1 MIDRRDEIADEFM
14 KHFHHFGFKKTSV
27 DEVAG
32 QLHISKKTIYEYF
45 ESKENVFEFV
55 IARESKKISAQME
68 VRLKTIHTADEKI
81 RTLIHMIFENAVN
94 YILASKN
101 LDFIGQDE
109 IATRAFQSAYEIILL
124 DVIDE
129 GKHSKKFSQSI
140 GEPELS
146 YIFAVILQGL
156 NSLRKDPEINPE
168 KSVCS
173 MVLKMLL

>member
-45 ESKENVFEFV
+45 ESKEDMFKFV
-55 IARESKKISAQME
+55 ITRESKKIGSQME
-68 VRLKTIHTADEKI
+68 VRLKTAHSGDEKI

-101 LDFIGQDE
+101 LDFKTQDE
-109 IATRAFQSAYEIILL
+109 IATRAFQFAYEDILRR
-124 DVIDE
+124 VVDE
-129 GKHSKKFSQSI
+129 GKQSRKFSQSI
-140 GEPELS
+140 GELELS

-156 NSLRKDPEINPE
+156 NSLRKNPDNNPE

-173 MVLKMLL
+173 MVLKMLS